1 MFSKE
6 NLEVLIAKK
15 AQRVFLAEE
24 TVFVKVWMPKPMG
37 ADMAGMGEMQVY
49 RGAKSSLSS
58 VIMLNDSY
66 LFEESDTW
74 RAGGSEGDVPR
85 KGPEAGERRG
95 PMLISPSACPSPL
108 G

>member
-24 TVFVKVWMPKPMG
+24 SVCKS
-37 ADMAGMGEMQVY
+37 ADAEANGSGHGRDGEMQVCW
-49 RGAKSSLSS
+49 GAKSSLSS
-58 VIMLNDSY
+58 AIMLNDSY
-66 LFEESDTW
+66 LFEESDAW